1 MNDQEVAVLHA
12 AIHEI
17 NILLQGDGPDSFDRE
32 STLDKI
38 KAISRGAEKILA
50 GSATADDLK
59 KIGDSLH
66 QQTQALFK
74 LKPPPS
80 PQVSS

>member
-1 MNDQEVAVLHA
+1 MNDREVAVLHA

-17 NILLQGDGPDSFDRE
+17 NLLFQGDGPDSFDRE

-38 KAISRGAEKILA
+38 KALGRSAEKILA
-50 GSATADDLK
+50 GGATPDDLK

-66 QQTQALFK
+66 PQTQKLFK
-74 LKPPPS
+74 LNPPPAS
-80 PQVSS
+80 QAGS